1 MNDALD
7 WNQVRAFV
15 AVGRTGSLT
24 AAAERLGSSQPTVGR
39 QVRAL
44 EEALGVPL
52 VQRHAR
58 GVELTEPGRVLLR
71 EAEAVEDGVRAFVR
85 RARDARE
92 APRGTVRVTAT
103 EMVGGHILPALLRDV
118 RLAYPDIQL
127 VLVLDERATDVLR
140 GEADVAVRMFRPR
153 TADLVARKVGEVPL
167 GLFAH
172 KDYLA
177 RVGVP
182 ATLDDLAHHAT
193 IGFDRN
199 AQLGRA
205 LAAIHPALAPER
217 CALRCDSML
226 AQLEALRAGVGVGV
240 AQIEIAR
247 RDANLVEVLGDAES
261 PMQRSL
267 EVWVA
272 MHQDARAGGPERAVF
287 DALADA
293 LSAYCERAARLRG
306 G

>member
-1 MNDALD
+1 MNGGLD
-7 WNQVRAFV
+7 WNLVRAFV

-44 EEALGVPL
+44 EDVLGVPL

-58 GVELTEPGRVLLR
+58 GVELTEPGRALLA
-71 EAEAVEDGVRAFVR
+71 EAEGVEDGMQAFVR

-103 EMVGGHILPALLRDV
+103 EMVGGQILPGLLRDV
-118 RLAYPDIQL
+118 RLGFPEIQI

-153 TADLVARKVGEVPL
+153 TADLLARKVGEVPL

-177 RVGVP
+177 RAGVP
-182 ATLDDLAHHAT
+182 ATLDELGRHAC

-199 AQLGRA
+199 ALLGRA
-205 LAAIHPALAPER
+205 LAALHPALAPER
-217 CALRCDSML
+217 CAFRCDSML
-226 AQLEALRAGVGVGV
+226 AQLEALRAGIGVGV
-240 AQIEIAR
+240 AQLEIAR
-247 RDANLVEVLGDAES
+247 RDPNLVEVLADVES
-261 PMQRSL
+261 PAPRGL
-267 EVWVA
+267 EMWVA

-287 DALADA
+287 DALVQA
-293 LSAYCERAARLRG
+293 LAAYCERAARLRSG
-306 G
+306 